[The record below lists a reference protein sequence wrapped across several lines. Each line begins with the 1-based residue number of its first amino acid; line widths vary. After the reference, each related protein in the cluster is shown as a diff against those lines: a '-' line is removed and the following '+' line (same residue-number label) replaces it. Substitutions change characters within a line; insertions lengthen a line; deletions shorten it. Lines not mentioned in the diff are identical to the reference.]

1 MNLPYMVTHRYFSD
15 WFHASQSDALSGADF
30 DKALADA
37 WTKYQ
42 GDFLRREL
50 KASWAD
56 IRMRAPEWADE
67 KYGIAEDR
75 VAERKERRRMAEKE
89 TRMREWA
96 ERAARGDFDDVSF
109 DFGTL
114 PVHTKSFF
122 CIVLGEEILTMHA
135 LLQTRNWRAS
145 LGSSPTLPHR
155 LLPPPP
161 RKLAPTARRTAPMQL
176 QQRQRRRR
184 RSHRKPRLRSRRPC

>member
-56 IRMRAPEWADE
+56 IRLRAPEWADE

-89 TRMREWA
+89 TRMREWV
-96 ERAARGDFDDVSF
+96 ERATKGDFDDVSF
-109 DFGTL
+109 DFGEL
-114 PVHTKSFF
+114 PNEQRLF
-122 CIVLGEEILTMHA
+122 CRFLRARAHLPCA
-135 LLQTRNWRAS
+135 LQTKNWLAS
-145 LGSSPTLPHR
+145 LGSFPTPLR
-155 LLPPPP
+155 RLPPPP
-161 RKLAPTARRTAPMQL
+161 PPPRLAPTARRTAPMQL
-176 QQRQRRRR
+176 QQRRRRR
-184 RSHRKPRLRSRRPC
+184 RHPQLQLQSRRPC

>member
-75 VAERKERRRMAEKE
+75 VAERMERRRMTEKE

-96 ERAARGDFDDVSF
+96 ERAAKGDFDDVSF
-109 DFGTL
+109 DFGEL
-114 PVHTKSFF
+114 PNIQRR
-122 CIVLGEEILTMHA
+122 CIAA
-135 LLQTRNWRAS
+135 LWARAHLPRALQTKNWLAS
-145 LGSSPTLPHR
+145 LGSSPTPQHR

-161 RKLAPTARRTAPMQL
+161 RKLAPTARRTALTQL
-176 QQRQRRRR
+176 QQRRRR
-184 RSHRKPRLRSRRPC
+184 RCHPKPRLRSRRPC